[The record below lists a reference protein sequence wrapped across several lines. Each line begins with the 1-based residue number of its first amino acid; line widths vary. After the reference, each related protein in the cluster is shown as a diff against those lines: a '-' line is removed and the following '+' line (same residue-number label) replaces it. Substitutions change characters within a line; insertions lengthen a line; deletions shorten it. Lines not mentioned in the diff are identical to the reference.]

1 MVLTDLLNQAQ
12 SAGVVLFLD
21 GDRIGVRGDPAVTA
35 EWLPRLRPY
44 RDEVLAALAARV
56 IDSCKF
62 CAHHRRPGIGNRY
75 CGGRPDLPLAYG
87 PGHPLR
93 RLPADLGD
101 SCQSFEV
108 AEAYR

>member
-1 MVLTDLLNQAQ
+1 MRWLQKAESFFAKTHTPPTPKTPKRAVMGVL
-12 SAGVVLFLD
+12 GVPPL
-21 GDRIGVRGDPAVTA
+21 GIPEKTH
-35 EWLPRLRPY
+35 
-44 RDEVLAALAARV
+44 V
-56 IDSCKF
+56 IDSCRF